1 MTKQYN
7 DKKYTIEETPFA
19 YCKRHWKQ
27 YYINKTYNDVAISNY
42 INKLTCKQLVS
53 RMGIRVPQLYYA
65 GKYDRCSKY
74 MLMRGNIIIKNLTGA
89 GKSYSE
95 KMNKS
100 ENWTNKEIII
110 EERIKHFYRPNLN
123 KIPFD
128 YKVYLFNGKVAYV
141 LVYNRNYQEDPRK
154 PSFMLLDR
162 NCKRHNKR
170 LELYD
175 HRLMKD
181 ERTVIPSL
189 SVWNSLIES
198 SEKIGKAV
206 FKNVFVRL
214 DFYID
219 EKGVV
224 FGELSPNPC
233 GSFVVKFHEKDPLLN
248 KLAKELLL

>member
-19 YCKRHWKQ
+19 YCKRHWNK
-27 YYINKTYNDVAISNY
+27 YYKNKTYDGVTISNY
-42 INKLTCKQLVS
+42 INKLKCKRLAS
-53 RMGIRVPQLYYA
+53 KMGIRVPKLYYT
-65 GKYDRCSKY
+65 GNYDRCPKAV
-74 MLMRGNIIIKNLTGA
+74 LERKDIIIKNLSGA

-95 KMNKS
+95 KLNKS
-100 ENWTNKEIII
+100 ENWKNSEVII
-110 EERIKHFYRPNLN
+110 EERIKHFCRPHIN

-162 NCKRHNKR
+162 NGKTHNKR

-181 ERTVIPSL
+181 EKKVIPSL

-198 SEKIGKAV
+198 AEKIGKTV

-233 GSFVVKFHEKDPLLN
+233 GSFVVRFHEKDQLLN
-248 KLAKELLL
+248 KLTEELLV

>member
-1 MTKQYN
+1 MVKQYN
-7 DKKYTIEETPFA
+7 NKKYTIEDTPFA
-19 YCKRHWKQ
+19 YCKRHWQK
-27 YYINKTYNDVAISNY
+27 YYTNRTYEGTIISNY
-42 INKLTCKQLVS
+42 INKLKCKKLATK
-53 RMGIRVPQLYYA
+53 MGIRVPILHYT
-65 GKYDRCSKY
+65 
-74 MLMRGNIIIKNLTGA
+74 GNYNKCPKSILERKDIIIKNYTGA

-95 KMNKS
+95 KVNKS
-100 ENWTNKEIII
+100 ENWEDREVII
-110 EERIKHFYRPNLN
+110 EEKITHFYRPNSN

-128 YKVYLFNGKVAYV
+128 YKAYVFNGKVAYV

-181 ERTVIPSL
+181 VKAIIPSL

-198 SEKIGKAV
+198 AERIGKTV
-206 FKNVFVRL
+206 FKDVFVRL
-214 DFYID
+214 DFFID
-219 EKGVV
+219 ERGPI

-233 GSFVVKFHEKDPLLN
+233 GSFVVKFHESDFTLN
-248 KLAKELLL
+248 KLMRELMG